1 MSNEKK
7 ALTEEQRAALKPLF
21 EKLESAYYEVE
32 EAVAATVPRDGSGG
46 EPGFCFLCPR
56 EVNGPECSSFV
67 GPLKSFRELC
77 QREFCRHP
85 AMAHW

>member
-32 EAVAATVPRDGSGG
+32 KAVAAVVPRDDQGG
-46 EPGFCFLCPR
+46 ELLACIACT
-56 EVNGPECSSFV
+56 CSSFLGDV
-67 GPLKSFRELC
+67 KTFRAPCE
-77 QREFCRHP
+77 RDFCRHP
-85 AMAHW
+85 AMFHA